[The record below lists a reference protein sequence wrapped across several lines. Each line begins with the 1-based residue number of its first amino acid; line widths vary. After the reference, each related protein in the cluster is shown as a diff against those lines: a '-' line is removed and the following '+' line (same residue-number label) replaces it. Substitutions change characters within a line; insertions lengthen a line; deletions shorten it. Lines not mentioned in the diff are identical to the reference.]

1 MAGGTRRIGVE
12 ASRAGIQYCVGEV
25 GFIWGRPMRGGKG
38 GKEER
43 DVVRRQKVQTGGGAA
58 RSVGVLDITRVVF
71 ACTGGGYEG
80 E

>member
-1 MAGGTRRIGVE
+1 VKNRCRGKLCGHPVLRG
-12 ASRAGIQYCVGEV
+12 
-25 GFIWGRPMRGGKG
+25 RGGIYLGTADAGMEARKG
-38 GKEER
+38 GARCCAKAEGA
-43 DVVRRQKVQTGGGAA
+43 DWGSAA